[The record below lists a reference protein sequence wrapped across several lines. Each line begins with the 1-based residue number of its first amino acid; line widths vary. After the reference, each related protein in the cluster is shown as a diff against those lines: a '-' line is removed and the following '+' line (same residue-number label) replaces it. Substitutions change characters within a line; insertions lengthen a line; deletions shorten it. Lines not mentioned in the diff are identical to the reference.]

1 MNAGPSSDRPHA
13 NEENDLDPRHEAV
26 ERLLGRVP
34 MPQPDPWFAARTLA
48 RCRSERQEA
57 VSLTRI
63 WRWVL
68 GSGLG
73 VSLAVGLLAVQVKQ
87 VAPVNAPSADQ
98 QKSVQ
103 EAFEIMASSDNS
115 DNDATSP
122 SASSTSWQDS
132 SL

>member
-1 MNAGPSSDRPHA
+1 MNAGPSSDRP
-13 NEENDLDPRHEAV
+13 EKDDLDPRHEAV
-26 ERLLGRVP
+26 ERLLARAP
-34 MPQPDPWFAARTLA
+34 MPEPDAWFAARTLA
-48 RCRSERQEA
+48 RCRSEKLET
-57 VSLTRI
+57 VSLTRV

-73 VSLAVGLLAVQVKQ
+73 VCLAVGLLVVQVKQ
-87 VAPVNAPSADQ
+87 VAAPVTAPSADQ